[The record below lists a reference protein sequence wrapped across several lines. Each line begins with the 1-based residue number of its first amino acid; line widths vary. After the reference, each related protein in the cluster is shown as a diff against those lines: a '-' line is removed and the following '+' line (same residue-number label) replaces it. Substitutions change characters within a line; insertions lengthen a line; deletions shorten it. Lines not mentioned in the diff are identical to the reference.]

1 MISAPLTEALP
12 RLSGALADTIPH
24 HGLASLSPTCP
35 YAPFQVYG
43 EPPGHD
49 GAAITTAELDA
60 LRPLVPVPGAWQG
73 RAVMAGLDVPV
84 VALSSDVTEPD
95 ALLVLLRTDDA
106 SIPEEHLV
114 AAQGL
119 WDLLTAHRVGLRTDV
134 VPGTLAV
141 SRAAAAARA
150 VAISELGDTHAATL
164 SALLR
169 VLRDRDLDDDNART
183 RAVELAVTALT
194 ALRSRTELDQAL
206 VEEQSSDA
214 FAHLAYSLR
223 RILDPR
229 GIRLDTGTPGPD
241 ENVDRMLPGDVVATA
256 SAAVRAVVHAAL
268 ESPGQPDGS
277 QLSRIH
283 VGWKVGIAHLHV
295 TVRDDGPGTTS
306 RRSFDARR
314 VVERLTPLG
323 GRLTV
328 DPVPDWGT
336 TVTIEIPLT
345 PPDEP
350 RQDPLT
356 GLAARELEVLAQL
369 AHGRRNRDI
378 AEQLHISE
386 STVKFHVAK
395 IFDKLSVT
403 SRGEAAALA
412 REWGAV

>member
-169 VLRDRDLDDDNART
+169 VLRDRDLDDDKSRT
-183 RAVELAVTALT
+183 RAIDLAVTALT

-206 VEEQSSDA
+206 VEERSSEA

-223 RILDPR
+223 RILNPR
-229 GIRLDTGTPGPD
+229 GIRLDTGTPGREED
-241 ENVDRMLPGDVVATA
+241 VDRMLPGDVVATA

-268 ESPGQPDGS
+268 EAPGEPDAGA
-277 QLSRIH
+277 LTRIH

-295 TVRDDGPGTTS
+295 TVRDDGPGTMS

-314 VVERLTPLG
+314 IVERLTPLG
-323 GRLTV
+323 GRLAV
-328 DPVPDWGT
+328 DAVPDWGT

-345 PPDEP
+345 PPDAP
-350 RQDPLT
+350 RLDPLT
-356 GLAARELEVLAQL
+356 GLAARELEVLALL

-378 AEQLHISE
+378 AEELHISE

-395 IFDKLSVT
+395 IFDKLRVT